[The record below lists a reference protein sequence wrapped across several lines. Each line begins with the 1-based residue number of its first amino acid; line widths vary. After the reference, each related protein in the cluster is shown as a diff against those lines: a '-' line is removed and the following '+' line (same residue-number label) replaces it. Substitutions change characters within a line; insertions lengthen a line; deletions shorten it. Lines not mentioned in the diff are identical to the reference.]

1 MENTAVATKAKKP
14 TSQFKK
20 KLRKFCNNRLAMI
33 GFIVLVIMIGACI
46 AAPLLT
52 QYDQATPDFSALSQA
67 PSQTHI
73 FGTDSIGR
81 DIFARTLYGGR
92 ISIMIAVVSAV
103 IGAVIGCILGAIAG
117 YFGGKVDWFLVRICE
132 IWQTIPQL
140 LLVMLIMAFIG
151 QGTWNLVLIFAFSG
165 WMGVFRMVRGEFL
178 SAREETYVQVCRA
191 FGMSKTAIMFKQI
204 LPSVL
209 TTVVITFTLDIPG
222 YMLTEA
228 TLSFLGVGVPMSTAT
243 WGTMLNAS
251 RSVKIITNCWWAWV
265 IPGACISLFVMA
277 TNFLGDG
284 LRDILDP
291 RQQ

>member
-103 IGAVIGCILGAIAG
+103 IGAVIGCILGGLSLSQIWG
-117 YFGGKVDWFLVRICE
+117 LFGAAN
-132 IWQTIPQL
+132 QL
-140 LLVMLIMAFIG
+140 LAGIALMAVCAWLGQAGKNNKMFYVPMVFMLA
-151 QGTWNLVLIFAFSG
+151 
-165 WMGVFRMVRGEFL
+165 
-178 SAREETYVQVCRA
+178 
-191 FGMSKTAIMFKQI
+191 
-204 LPSVL
+204 
-209 TTVVITFTLDIPG
+209 
-222 YMLTEA
+222 A
-228 TLSFLGVGVPMSTAT
+228 TLSSLLITVRKKLVMICDGEALWGDWFQLFFAAAMAILAIFLVVEGIQTF
-243 WGTMLNAS
+243 
-251 RSVKIITNCWWAWV
+251 KKQK
-265 IPGACISLFVMA
+265 SLKKA
-277 TNFLGDG
+277 
-284 LRDILDP
+284 
-291 RQQ
+291 